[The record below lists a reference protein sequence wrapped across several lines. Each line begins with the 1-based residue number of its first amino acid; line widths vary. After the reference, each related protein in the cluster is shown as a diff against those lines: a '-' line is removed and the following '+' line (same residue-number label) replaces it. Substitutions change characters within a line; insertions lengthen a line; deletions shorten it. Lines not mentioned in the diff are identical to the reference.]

1 MSELILK
8 DDIIANTYIELHR
21 KEEEEEEEESESE

>member
-8 DDIIANTYIELHR
+8 DDIIANTYIELHH
-21 KEEEEEEEESESE
+21 KEEESEIILYI